1 MMTRALHMVSVLALC
16 GLAACNVAREAH
28 YNRGAPESLLDVS
41 SEVVNLPVSTP
52 AQVSELSSWVNRD
65 QPTRAE
71 LYCRDSDVSC
81 QDAVEVLQLF
91 AVPTLRVPSAQST
104 VTLVYERT
112 LARDCDQRYIDNR
125 DNPHNLNHPVFGCSI
140 AANIV
145 QHVSDKKQFV
155 KPALLGPRD
164 AKKGVQN
171 VEQYRAPPEGQS
183 SYGITDNA
191 LTENFSTEGN

>member
-1 MMTRALHMVSVLALC
+1 MLRRVTHIVSLVALC
-16 GLAACNVAREAH
+16 SLAACNVAREAH

-71 LYCRDSDVSC
+71 LYCRDSDGSC
-81 QDAVEVLQLF
+81 QDAAEVLQLF
-91 AVPTLRVPSAQST
+91 AVPTLRVPSADST
-104 VTLVYERT
+104 VTLIYERT
-112 LARDCDQRYIDNR
+112 LARDCDQRYIDNSQ
-125 DNPHNLNHPVFGCSI
+125 NPHNLNHPVFGCSI
-140 AANIV
+140 SANIV

-155 KPALLGPRD
+155 KPSLLGPRD
-164 AKKGVQN
+164 AKKAVQN
-171 VEQYRAPPEGQS
+171 IEQYRAPAEGQHG
-183 SYGITDNA
+183 YGITNNA

>member
-1 MMTRALHMVSVLALC
+1 MKRAIYMLSVLALV
-16 GLAACNVAREAH
+16 GCNAPQEA
-28 YNRGAPESLLDVS
+28 YYKRGEPEALLDVS

-71 LYCRDSDVSC
+71 LYCRDSDESC
-81 QDAVEVLQLF
+81 QDAAEVLGLF

-112 LARDCDQRYIDNR
+112 LARDCNQRYIDNR
-125 DNPHNLNHPVFGCSI
+125 DNPHNLNHPAFGCAM

-155 KPALLGPRD
+155 KPSLLGLRD
-164 AKKGVQN
+164 GKKAAQD
-171 VEQYRAPPEGQS
+171 VERYQALPTNQS
-183 SYGITDNA
+183 DYGATSNA
-191 LTENFSTEGN
+191 QTESFSTEGQ